1 METDD
6 ALRDRLIARRLLSGA
21 QVPAEKVCV
30 RCGIPFQETVI
41 PCPDRLPGPG
51 VGLTCLVLHY
61 GLRCPTC
68 GGAIYEGT
76 ACD

>member
-1 METDD
+1 MDTISA
-6 ALRDRLIARRLLSGA
+6 ALRT
-21 QVPAEKVCV
+21 AEKVCV